1 MTNHPAHTRR
11 NSPLRTLIRRA
22 AALLLLVPA
31 FLVTSLTGTAAA
43 DAPVQWEDNGPYSPL
58 YVITILVVIPATM
71 FAVITL
77 LVYLPSMMR
86 GNEDQSGMVR
96 HGQAEWFGGP
106 QGGLEAV
113 DTADNRVQ
121 PTADAHDQGGG
132 RSGAS
137 GSW

>member
-1 MTNHPAHTRR
+1 VTHRQQNTVV
-11 NSPLRTLIRRA
+11 RRA
-22 AALLLLVPA
+22 ARVLAILPAILVTLAASAAFAEPPETWEDTPSVSGLHVIVLLV
-31 FLVTSLTGTAAA
+31 
-43 DAPVQWEDNGPYSPL
+43 
-58 YVITILVVIPATM
+58 IIPAALFM
-71 FAVITL
+71 LIWL

-86 GNEDQSGMVR
+86 GNQDQSGMVR

-121 PTADAHDQGGG
+121 PTAGAHDQGGG